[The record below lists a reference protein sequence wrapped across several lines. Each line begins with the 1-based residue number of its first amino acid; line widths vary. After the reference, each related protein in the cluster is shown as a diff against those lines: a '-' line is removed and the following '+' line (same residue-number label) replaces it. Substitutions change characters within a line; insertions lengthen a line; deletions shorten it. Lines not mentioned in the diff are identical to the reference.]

1 VIPGDAN
8 AAFAS
13 ALPMAFSAVLV
24 ADGGGI
30 WRTLDVR

>member
-1 VIPGDAN
+1 MSRQDAN

-13 ALPMAFSAVLV
+13 ALPMTFSAVLV